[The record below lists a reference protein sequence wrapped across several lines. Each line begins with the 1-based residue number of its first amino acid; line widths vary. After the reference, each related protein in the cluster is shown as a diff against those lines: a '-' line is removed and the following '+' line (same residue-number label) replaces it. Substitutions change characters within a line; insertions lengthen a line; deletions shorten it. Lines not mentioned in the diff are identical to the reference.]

1 MHHTNFPFFPLEYSH
16 NNFFLH
22 VFPFFFGF
30 LEEECLC
37 EGILMVPVVR
47 LIIWQLGCNF
57 LGIVPF
63 LLQMNNST
71 DSMFVFTTSVS
82 NANLNRRLS
91 SIKDAV
97 YFCGCYNIA
106 SKSYFPVILF
116 FPLLLLHV
124 FRGNLLKS
132 RFLLFLQ
139 LWIVGSDAF
148 SLSENWGW
156 GEPFCIY
163 SYLWICT
170 QLLRLRGVSPTFLW
184 HVFKVC
190 VCENVH
196 ISNFLSFF

>member
-16 NNFFLH
+16 NNFFLR
-22 VFPFFFGF
+22 VFPFIFGF
-30 LEEECLC
+30 LEDECLC
-37 EGILMVPVVR
+37 EGILMVPLVR

-91 SIKDAV
+91 WIKDAV

-116 FPLLLLHV
+116 SPYYYYMFSGVIFWKVAFFFFCSCGLWVLLHSLSV
-124 FRGNLLKS
+124 RIEDGESHFAFTAICEFVHNFFVCEECRQHFYDMCS
-132 RFLLFLQ
+132 RF
-139 LWIVGSDAF
+139 
-148 SLSENWGW
+148 
-156 GEPFCIY
+156 
-163 SYLWICT
+163 
-170 QLLRLRGVSPTFLW
+170 
-184 HVFKVC
+184 VFVKMY
-190 VCENVH
+190 
-196 ISNFLSFF
+196 IFQIF